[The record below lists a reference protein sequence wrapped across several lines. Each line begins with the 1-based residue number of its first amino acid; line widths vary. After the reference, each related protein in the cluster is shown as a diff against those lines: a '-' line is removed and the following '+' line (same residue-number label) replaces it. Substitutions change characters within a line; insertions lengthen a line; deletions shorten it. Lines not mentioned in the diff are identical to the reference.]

1 MFMKQLICDSVL
13 LLFATI
19 RKFPFGFGSCL
30 VAKPVTVGWTM
41 SPYVAV
47 TPGLQEAGNQVPL
60 LDRRDDSDTRTGH
73 HPITEAYK
81 SQQV

>member
-1 MFMKQLICDSVL
+1 MIQYCFYLPRSENFLLVL
-13 LLFATI
+13 V
-19 RKFPFGFGSCL
+19 
-30 VAKPVTVGWTM
+30 VAKPMTVGWTM

-60 LDRRDDSDTRTGH
+60 LDRRNDSDTRTGH
-73 HPITEAYK
+73 HPITEACK